1 MLLKRKSLAMVGSLA
16 FYLPTFGYYAVSMVW
31 ITGIG
36 IIRAL
41 WLPLL
46 DINPLLL
53 KLGHVVLI
61 PYIALSPILTY
72 ITDRITESPLFYG
85 LPIGLQE
92 LLSSPAGLIAL
103 TSMTLGIFFF
113 TFGTATWLYGR
124 FKGVELIDFW
134 AYRFCR
140 HPQYLGFLLWS
151 YGMALSPLWLWPPR
165 GITLP
170 TPTTP
175 WLITALIVIA
185 IALWEEARMVKE
197 HGETYVNYRK
207 KTPFMI
213 PLPKGIAKL
222 IVKPVTAL
230 LGKPY
235 PETLREVALV
245 IGLYGA
251 ILSIASI
258 PIALTLR

>member
-1 MLLKRKSLAMVGSLA
+1 
-16 FYLPTFGYYAVSMVW
+16 
-31 ITGIG
+31 
-36 IIRAL
+36 
-41 WLPLL
+41 
-46 DINPLLL
+46 
-53 KLGHVVLI
+53 
-61 PYIALSPILTY
+61 
-72 ITDRITESPLFYG
+72 
-85 LPIGLQE
+85 
-92 LLSSPAGLIAL
+92 
-103 TSMTLGIFFF
+103 
-113 TFGTATWLYGR
+113 
-124 FKGVELIDFW
+124 
-134 AYRFCR
+134 
-140 HPQYLGFLLWS
+140 
-151 YGMALSPLWLWPPR
+151 
-165 GITLP
+165 
-170 TPTTP
+170 
-175 WLITALIVIA
+175 
-185 IALWEEARMVKE
+185 MVKE